1 MDEVFSIQ
9 VSKILWTHY
18 ACSHMS
24 SCSLIQTKQYIKIF
38 MVKQELISGLLDGAL
53 SGFGELKTGW
63 GNSEP
68 KNWMKNCREN
78 SRIHSCL
85 VLCAI

>member
-38 MVKQELISGLLDGAL
+38 MVKQELFLACLMGHWVVLVNWKLAEETQNQKIGWKIA
-53 SGFGELKTGW
+53 EKTA
-63 GNSEP
+63 
-68 KNWMKNCREN
+68 RF
-78 SRIHSCL
+78 IL
-85 VLCAI
+85 A